1 MPRNFSASLPYFSF
15 CLASPSS
22 DSYLLYPPCILCQS
36 CTAAIP
42 IRHTARFSFAPIDSL
57 HCRKRCA
64 VYQKMPGT
72 KACGTYPSILTLP
85 PPASCYLL
93 YHFIRFLT
101 STMITPS
108 AATASTPIATPAT
121 IGRPFFTSSSSMLIL
136 LCGTSSSSRSVRS

>member
-22 DSYLLYPPCILCQS
+22 DFYLLIHPVFSVNPVQRYSDPTHC
-36 CTAAIP
+36 
-42 IRHTARFSFAPIDSL
+42 RFSFAPIDSL